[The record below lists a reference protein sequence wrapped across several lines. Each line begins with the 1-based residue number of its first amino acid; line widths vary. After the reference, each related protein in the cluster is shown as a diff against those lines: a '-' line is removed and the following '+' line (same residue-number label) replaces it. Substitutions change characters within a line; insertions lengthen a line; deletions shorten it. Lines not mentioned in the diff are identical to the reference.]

1 MLLAADGNPSGGPQ
15 QAELAPPSASD
26 EPSLQRRQ
34 QSNCL
39 PAYATLCSIR
49 FAERLSIRRVIPVKT
64 MLMPTSVPITHS
76 ELEGHCRQ
84 TSTPRIRVTMPSNRI
99 HPDPGMARASK

>member
-1 MLLAADGNPSGGPQ
+1 MLYTTETPAPTCRQLKP
-15 QAELAPPSASD
+15 APPSASD

-84 TSTPRIRVTMPSNRI
+84 TSTPRINVTMPSNRI
-99 HPDPGMARASK
+99 HPDPGM